1 MEAIQIVR
9 IEHIND
15 GYGLFRSEDG
25 FGFNIDR
32 LSCNDEL
39 NIRHGKM
46 LNPNGEGLN
55 LYKHD
60 KEWFCAYKNIE
71 QFSNWIDKDW
81 VEEILS
87 VGFDIYLLSVTEYQI
102 GRDQVIFTKE
112 SIIKKEIINSL
123 FI

>member
-1 MEAIQIVR
+1 MEAIQVVR
-9 IEHIND
+9 IEHNET
-15 GYGLFRSEDG
+15 GYGIFLSKNG
-25 FGFNIDR
+25 YSFNCNR
-32 LSCNDEL
+32 LSCYNSL
-39 NIRHGKM
+39 INRHGKM
-46 LNPNGEGLN
+46 LTPGGEGLN
-55 LYKHD
+55 LSKND